1 MDNNIHCY
9 YLEKKVYFYKNI
21 RIAPEPLTR
30 RVIKNI
36 FLFVDME
43 IKLKSM
49 DGKDFVK
56 KILEGERDFSRIKLE
71 NGFNLEG
78 FKDLQIYL
86 HKADLQYYPIILDY
100 AELINIQARRLELP
114 FVSGKRINLFG
125 ANLCGADLYRANLYR
140 ANLEKANLEGT
151 NLEGTNLYRANL
163 PRANFW
169 GANLRGANFWGANL
183 ERANLRG
190 ADLQEVILE
199 GANLRG
205 VKNLEKTINL
215 DKVNPYRA
223 KVTEK
228 ERAIIDNYSKRSK

>member
-1 MDNNIHCY
+1 VDNNIHCY

-78 FKDLQIYL
+78 FKDLQITFT
-86 HKADLQYYPIILDY
+86 KQIFSIIL
-100 AELINIQARRLELP
+100 
-114 FVSGKRINLFG
+114 LF
-125 ANLCGADLYRANLYR
+125 
-140 ANLEKANLEGT
+140 
-151 NLEGTNLYRANL
+151 
-163 PRANFW
+163 
-169 GANLRGANFWGANL
+169 
-183 ERANLRG
+183 
-190 ADLQEVILE
+190 
-199 GANLRG
+199 
-205 VKNLEKTINL
+205 
-215 DKVNPYRA
+215 
-223 KVTEK
+223 
-228 ERAIIDNYSKRSK
+228 

>member
-1 MDNNIHCY
+1 
-9 YLEKKVYFYKNI
+9 
-21 RIAPEPLTR
+21 
-30 RVIKNI
+30 
-36 FLFVDME
+36 ME

-140 ANLEKANLEGT
+140 ANLEKANLEKA
-151 NLEGTNLYRANL
+151 NLER
-163 PRANFW
+163 
-169 GANLRGANFWGANL
+169 ANL
-183 ERANLRG
+183 ERANLR
-190 ADLQEVILE
+190 EVILK

-228 ERAIIDNYSKRSK
+228 EITIIDNYSKRSK

>member
-114 FVSGKRINLFG
+114 FVSGKRINL
-125 ANLCGADLYRANLYR
+125 
-140 ANLEKANLEGT
+140 
-151 NLEGTNLYRANL
+151 

-183 ERANLRG
+183 EKANLEGTNLERANLERANLRG
-190 ADLQEVILE
+190 ANLQEANLERANLQEADLQEVILEGANLE